1 MLINSKEIPANRNTK
16 LYGGVSQCYF
26 SPLSPFPEARV
37 IMVNTRFS
45 PTVPQGAGKEWLK
58 QEKEDP

>member
-37 IMVNTRFS
+37 IMVYTHFS
-45 PTVPQGAGKEWLK
+45 PLYHRVLGKNG
-58 QEKEDP
+58 